1 MPHAMIF
8 VRVVQVFAGGLR
20 RTAMHDG
27 RKHRP
32 PNQNHLIAIK
42 MADAILMA
50 MSIYVTL
57 DPEEGALNGNPA
69 TICP

>member
-1 MPHAMIF
+1 M
-8 VRVVQVFAGGLR
+8 VVSTRAAV
-20 RTAMHDG
+20 HDG

-32 PNQNHLIAIK
+32 PNQKHRIAIK

-50 MSIYVTL
+50 MSFQVKF

-69 TICP
+69 TICPQFQSARPCP